1 MKKMSWLLFVEFFFF
16 LNLFQR
22 IVYTFSLKLFFFQM
36 LENYFALALGNS
48 KT

>member
-1 MKKMSWLLFVEFFFF
+1 MSWLLFVEFFFF

-22 IVYTFSLKLFFFQM
+22 IVYTFSFPFIFQM